1 MTSDLVAH
9 LARFG
14 AALRAAGVRV
24 AVGDEEDALRAMLRV
39 DLGDRAEV
47 REALRCTLK
56 IRPRDAEAFEALL
69 DELWGGALRRPPRP
83 PRPAAEAGPRNPGVP
98 AAWSALGLAPAAD
111 GGQETEGDEPGWSR
125 QALLRRKPFER
136 CDGRDLAEMER
147 LLARLAARLATRR
160 SRRLAPSPRGAA
172 DLRRSLRRSFST
184 GGELLALARR
194 ARPVETPRLV
204 LLLDTSG
211 SMDAHARFLLA
222 FARALK
228 RVAPRTEVFA
238 FNTELVRVT
247 AWLSAGQQERVVARL
262 AEAVPDW
269 SGGTR
274 LGECLAEF
282 AERHL
287 PALVDRRT
295 VVVVLS
301 DGLDRGDPAL
311 LGEAMRRIHARAGR
325 VLWLNPLLG
334 DPRYQ
339 PTARGMAAALPHV
352 DRLEPAHDLAS
363 LERLLPHL
371 AS

>member
-1 MTSDLVAH
+1 VTSDLVAH

-14 AALRAAGVRV
+14 GALRAEGVRV
-24 AVGDEEDALRAMLRV
+24 SVGDEEDALRALLRV
-39 DLGDRAEV
+39 DVGDRAEL

-56 IRPRDAEAFEALL
+56 IRPRDGERFEGLF
-69 DELWGGALRRPPRP
+69 DELWGGAPRNARAA
-83 PRPAAEAGPRNPGVP
+83 RPAAPAGATNPGVA
-98 AAWSALGLAPAAD
+98 AAWSALGLAPEAAA
-111 GGQETEGDEPGWSR
+111 GEEAEGDEPGWSR
-125 QALLRRKPFER
+125 AALLRHKPFER

-160 SRRLAPSPRGAA
+160 SRRLAPALRGAA
-172 DLRRSLRRSFST
+172 DLRRSLRRAFST
-184 GGELLALARR
+184 GGEMIVLARR
-194 ARPVETPRLV
+194 ARPVEAPRLV

-238 FNTELVRVT
+238 LNTELVRVT
-247 AWLSAGQQERVVARL
+247 AWLSSGQQDRALARL

-287 PALVDRRT
+287 AALVDART
-295 VVVVLS
+295 AVVVLS

-311 LGEAMRRIHARAGR
+311 VGDAMARIHARAGH

-334 DPRYQ
+334 DARYE
-339 PTARGMAAALPHV
+339 PIARGMAAALPHV